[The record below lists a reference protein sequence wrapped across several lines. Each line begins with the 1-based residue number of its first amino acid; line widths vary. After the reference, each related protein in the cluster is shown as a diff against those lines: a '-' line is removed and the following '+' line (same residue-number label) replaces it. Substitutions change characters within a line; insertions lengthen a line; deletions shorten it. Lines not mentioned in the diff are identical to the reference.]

1 MVGKKEISR
10 MTALIVLAV
19 GLLGFTAGWLLGSL
33 FMVLRRDDLHDL
45 WDEG

>member
-1 MVGKKEISR
+1 
-10 MTALIVLAV
+10 MTALIVFA
-19 GLLGFTAGWLLGSL
+19 GGILGFTAGWLLGSL